1 MWALGIIFFELSA
14 NFYPFNK
21 GNEKELLNSITDD
34 KPAELPPSVPPLLRD
49 IIKALLDKN
58 PETRPD
64 ATKLLSLPEVKEAA
78 QRLHNQIRE
87 VDPEMAQK
95 IFEEP
100 KKFK

>member
-1 MWALGIIFFELSA
+1 M
-14 NFYPFNK
+14 
-21 GNEKELLNSITDD
+21 
-34 KPAELPPSVPPLLRD
+34 PLLLSN
-49 IIKALLDKN
+49 IIYALLDKN

-100 KKFK
+100 KKFKWLRQKIMKDNASSRYQVSCWNDSFI